1 MAQKKQMNG
10 HNANNASSDKVIKG
24 ILDDEDS
31 MSAGSEIDFE
41 YWDSDEMDDEEDLP
55 GLSNGNK
62 SNGVPSPK
70 NGMPRAQTSRASSPK
85 MMNGNGHKANDDQKE
100 EETTMNISKFKRK
113 STKRKSKNRKQM
125 RDIHAR
131 SASLGAESDL
141 ENRQTS
147 NRGIFSN
154 SAKIFRLTYEHT
166 PKKSTRTLYELADLT
181 KRSSVQP
188 GMSQSLHE
196 KRSSE
201 SMSQSYDSG
210 GSKPNSAGAATA
222 STLPSLSNQSSNP
235 TSHTMTKGSSYGQ
248 QSYDSDDE
256 KGGGQLGQKQF
267 DRITGKVPNGH
278 SSKQSNLSSG
288 LPAPLILANSASN
301 VSMSMSGM
309 GTPRSGGNRRLKI
322 VGTGTLNIEAHQ
334 YDHELVSMRLR
345 TFTEVIDWNLDPHS
359 MKPKKKDDFS
369 CYLKALNVLSQK
381 NEILLIRIKNKDIM
395 DSLVTILLSLSY
407 YYEAENA
414 DRDDDDLDSDY
425 SDEETGAN
433 GVTTVKLSSDNTLE
447 EHKAEIDRAVFL
459 IENSKKH
466 NNIKTIDVAKFLLA
480 KSCPISVIQHAFNKA
495 GVVMPDEVYELAGV
509 PNPKNQI
516 SKKKKYR
523 DKENAMLSKSMK
535 KKKTASKASKLL
547 GTGIHRQSVVRKRK
561 ANSQDFGDLDKYK
574 KKYGGKGDKNGVD
587 KLRLKQSSSAEAK
600 DPEEDW

>member
-1 MAQKKQMNG
+1 
-10 HNANNASSDKVIKG
+10 
-24 ILDDEDS
+24 
-31 MSAGSEIDFE
+31 
-41 YWDSDEMDDEEDLP
+41 
-55 GLSNGNK
+55 
-62 SNGVPSPK
+62 
-70 NGMPRAQTSRASSPK
+70 
-85 MMNGNGHKANDDQKE
+85 
-100 EETTMNISKFKRK
+100 
-113 STKRKSKNRKQM
+113 
-125 RDIHAR
+125 
-131 SASLGAESDL
+131 
-141 ENRQTS
+141 
-147 NRGIFSN
+147 
-154 SAKIFRLTYEHT
+154 
-166 PKKSTRTLYELADLT
+166 
-181 KRSSVQP
+181 
-188 GMSQSLHE
+188 MSQSLYE

-201 SMSQSYDSG
+201 SLSQSYESG

-222 STLPSLSNQSSNP
+222 STLPSLSQQSSNP
-235 TSHTMTKGSSYGQ
+235 TSHTTSTMMTKASSYG
-248 QSYDSDDE
+248 QSYDSDEE
-256 KGGGQLGQKQF
+256 KGGTSSQSQKPF

-288 LPAPLILANSASN
+288 LPTPLILANNVSN
-301 VSMSMSGM
+301 VSMSMSGL

-414 DRDDDDLDSDY
+414 DRDDDDMDSDF
-425 SDEETGAN
+425 SEETEN
-433 GVTTVKLSSDNTLE
+433 EDGVTTVKLSSDNTLE

-495 GVVMPDEVYELAGV
+495 GVIMPEEVYELAGV
-509 PNPKNQI
+509 PNPSKHQMNAMNAKS

-523 DKENAMLSKSMK
+523 DKEKEMMSKSMK
-535 KKKTASKASKLL
+535 KGKRAAKASKLL

-574 KKYGGKGDKNGVD
+574 KKYGGKDRNGVD

-600 DPEEDW
+600 DPEEDWWLPPNITLPDADTDQRYQEALFQHDIRFSLMNKVHKDTSKTLPSDKLDQQLRIAINSMADFSIKGTQPISPYDSNKNASLSLNNVSSKHRKSGKSKSKFSLFGK